1 MPDQPDP
8 NPHSFLDFQIPDL
21 RDKWLLWK
29 MLGEAESKCQHIAG
43 AALPPLV
50 AQEMSAVYLAKGAH
64 ASTAI
69 EGNTL
74 SEAEVHQLVLGQR
87 TQPTSREYLENEVQN
102 VIDALTEIDRAIQEG
117 RRMRLDKPRL
127 KELNQKVLQ
136 GTEHEPNAV
145 PGEFREHSVGVPSY
159 RAVPA
164 RDIEIL
170 VERLINWIELITR
183 GRDITDQNRFAQ
195 SVIGAIIAHVYLAWI
210 HPFGD
215 GNGRTARLVEA
226 QILARSGK
234 VPLPAINLLSDHYNR
249 TRQKYFRA
257 FDEAR
262 ENRDLSSFIEY
273 AVAGLLDGLRE
284 HVAHIR
290 ETQLDVAW
298 RNYIHEIM
306 GSQVDGESRR
316 RRRDIVLALGRGSAV
331 NRADITTINADLRRA
346 FAKRG
351 DKTLTRDL
359 NYLQQ
364 LELIRRP
371 SRSLVEANWRLMEAF
386 LPPVASV

>member
-1 MPDQPDP
+1 
-8 NPHSFLDFQIPDL
+8 
-21 RDKWLLWK
+21 
-29 MLGEAESKCQHIAG
+29 MLGEAESKCQHIVG

-50 AQEMSAVYLAKGAH
+50 AQEISAVYLAKGAH

-74 SEAEVHQLVLGQR
+74 SEDEVHQLVLGQR
-87 TQPTSREYLENEVQN
+87 TQPASREYLENEVQN
-102 VIDALTEIDRAIQEG
+102 VIDVLTEIDRALQEG
-117 RRMRLDKPRL
+117 RRMRLDMPRL
-127 KELNQKVLQ
+127 KELNQMVLQ

-164 RDIEIL
+164 GDIEIL
-170 VERLINWIELITR
+170 VDRLLNWVERIST
-183 GRDITDQNRFAQ
+183 GSDITDQNRFAQ

-298 RNYIHEIM
+298 RNYIYEIM
-306 GSQVDGESRR
+306 GRQVDGESRR